1 MKNNQDFWFNGEQI
15 ADRNV
20 LVSEPV
26 VTFHSEKMG
35 IQQENLW
42 IQMFLILQDKTNNSS
57 AKLHDIGSH

>member
-35 IQQENLW
+35 IQQENL
-42 IQMFLILQDKTNNSS
+42 
-57 AKLHDIGSH
+57 